1 MSQHKR
7 VNSDDDWA
15 GIGND
20 NGDEDFAGPLETR
33 GGQADGKRLRVK
45 REQEQEQKQEQK
57 QPHHQHNHQHHY
69 HENHHHH
76 HHQPPPPPQPKPQP
90 QQHRRHQQ
98 PPQYPEELAQR
109 RMKVVKL
116 LYKLKGREAELG
128 VSNEDFKV
136 VKGLAVVGNARL
148 VAYFAALIDDE
159 DTTDMEAMGE
169 VLRELIEYL
178 LIY

>member
-1 MSQHKR
+1 
-7 VNSDDDWA
+7 
-15 GIGND
+15 
-20 NGDEDFAGPLETR
+20 
-33 GGQADGKRLRVK
+33 
-45 REQEQEQKQEQK
+45 
-57 QPHHQHNHQHHY
+57 
-69 HENHHHH
+69 
-76 HHQPPPPPQPKPQP
+76 
-90 QQHRRHQQ
+90 
-98 PPQYPEELAQR
+98 
-109 RMKVVKL
+109 MKVVKL
-116 LYKLKGREAELG
+116 LYKLKGQEAELG